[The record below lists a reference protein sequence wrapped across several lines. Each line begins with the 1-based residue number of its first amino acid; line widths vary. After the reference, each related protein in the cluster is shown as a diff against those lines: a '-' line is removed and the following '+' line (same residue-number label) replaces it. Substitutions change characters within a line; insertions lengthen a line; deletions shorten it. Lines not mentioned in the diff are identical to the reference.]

1 MAEPAAPV
9 AVLPAVSLNDLV
21 EAAFARLRQSPGF
34 TDRPDQAQLAFLISD
49 MIGGGGRGLF
59 EAPTGLGKSLATLI
73 PAIANALAL
82 GKRTAVATYTNVLAE
97 QYWRKDLPLALS
109 LFEGKPTTAFLIGR
123 SRFVCLLQM
132 EEAMPRRVEEFR
144 AKAQLG
150 TESEF
155 REIFPLDRGEAIE
168 AWRQVMVPP
177 VCPARACPLYDEC
190 YYYRARREAEAAH
203 IVVTNH
209 SVVISH
215 ALSRNVE
222 ADRAGILGPLDH
234 IILDEAHDFP
244 SAAINGLEVEL
255 TASKVVTAQAL
266 AGRIARWSNL
276 PQVEARRARFER
288 DVDRAFEEIR
298 VVAHEYDR
306 PILVAANPSELK
318 EHPAVQS
325 LFVEEAA
332 KRLGPPTHA
341 IEEAC
346 FAFTAYTERAI
357 SELAMTSPA
366 RAREA
371 ADATRNLIA
380 FLRDFGGGMAGL
392 FAEGDASAT
401 HLTPAGGFAN
411 RDGPVLRRDLLDLA
425 PTLREILWDP
435 IPATCLSATLV
446 LDGEFAHFK
455 RATGFTADFE
465 EALPSPFDWEHQGAI
480 YLPPAGTIPD
490 PTTAREP
497 GMEAAYYAAV
507 AQELSRLIALAGGRT
522 LALFHSRKEMEEVAR
537 RVRLPEGLPILLQP
551 KGGIASVGREF
562 REKISS
568 SLFALRSFWTG
579 FDAPGET
586 LSVVALVRV
595 PFEVPTEPAQIARL
609 VYLSQQGFDP
619 FRDGSLAGAKMLI
632 RQGAGRS
639 IRTPEDKAV
648 IALLDPRLRTKR
660 YGEEIIAN
668 LPAGMRTF
676 DDPADALGFLEIA

>member
-1 MAEPAAPV
+1 MPDPTSGAEPVPAPH
-9 AVLPAVSLNDLV
+9 PNDLV
-21 EAAFARLRQSPGF
+21 EAAFERLRRSPGF
-34 TDRPDQAQLAFLISD
+34 TDRPDQAQLALLISD
-49 MIGGGGRGLF
+49 MIAGGGRGLF
-59 EAPTGLGKSLATLI
+59 EAPTGLGKSLAALL
-73 PAIANALAL
+73 PAIANALAT

-109 LFEGKPTTAFLIGR
+109 LFEAKPTTAFLIGR
-123 SRFVCLLQM
+123 ARFVCLLQM
-132 EEAMPRRVEEFR
+132 EEAMPRRVDEFR
-144 AKAQLG
+144 RLAQLG

-155 REIFPLDRGEAIE
+155 REIFPMDRGESIE

-177 VCPARACPLYDEC
+177 VCPARACPLYDDC
-190 YYYRARREAEAAH
+190 YYYRARREAETAQ

-215 ALSRNVE
+215 ALSRNEE

-234 IILDEAHDFP
+234 VILDEAHDFP
-244 SAAINGLEVEL
+244 SAAIAGLETEL
-255 TASKVVTAQAL
+255 TANKIVTAQAL
-266 AGRIARWSNL
+266 AGRIARWSGL
-276 PQVEARRARFER
+276 PKVEARRARFER
-288 DVDRAFEEIR
+288 DVDHAYEEIR
-298 VVAHEYDR
+298 QAAAEWDR

-318 EHPAVQS
+318 EHPAVQG
-325 LFVEEAA
+325 LFVEAA
-332 KRLGPPTHA
+332 AARLGPPTHA

-346 FAFTAYTERAI
+346 FGFAAYTERAI
-357 SELAMTSPA
+357 GELAMESPA
-366 RAREA
+366 RGREA
-371 ADATRNLIA
+371 ADSTRNLIA
-380 FLRDFGGGMAGL
+380 FLRDFGAGLAGL

-401 HLTPAGGFAN
+401 HLSPAGGFVN

-425 PTLREILWDP
+425 PTLRDILWDV
-435 IPATCLSATLV
+435 IPATCLSATLL
-446 LDGEFAHFK
+446 LDGEFDHFK
-455 RATGFTADFE
+455 RTTGFQPDFA

-480 YLPPAGTIPD
+480 YLPPPGAIPD
-490 PTTAREP
+490 PTTARE
-497 GMEAAYYAAV
+497 GDTEAMYYASV

-537 RVRLPEGLPILLQP
+537 RVRLPAHLPLLLQP
-551 KGGIASVGREF
+551 KGGIASVGRQF
-562 REKISS
+562 RESVAT

-609 VYLSQQGFDP
+609 VYLSQQGYDP

-660 YGEEIIAN
+660 YGEEILAN
-668 LPAGMRTF
+668 LPSGMRTF
-676 DDPADALGFLEIA
+676 SDPADALGYLEIA

>member
-1 MAEPAAPV
+1 MSTA
-9 AVLPAVSLNDLV
+9 LV

-34 TDRPDQAQLAFLISD
+34 TDRPDQHQLALLISD
-49 MIGGGGRGLF
+49 MIAGGGRGLF
-59 EAPTGLGKSLATLI
+59 EAPTGLGKSLAALI
-73 PAIANALAL
+73 PAIANALSG

-109 LFEGKPTTAFLIGR
+109 LFEERPTTAFLIGR
-123 SRFVCLLQM
+123 ARFACLLQM
-132 EEAMPRRVEEFR
+132 EEAMPTRVEEFR
-144 AKAQLG
+144 ARASLG

-155 REIFPLDRGEAIE
+155 REIFPPEATFGSRGNAFES
-168 AWRQVMVPP
+168 WRQVMVPP
-177 VCPARACPLYDEC
+177 VCPARACPLYSEC
-190 YYYRARREAEAAH
+190 YYYRARREAEAAQ

-215 ALSRNVE
+215 ALSRDEE
-222 ADRAGILGPLDH
+222 ADRAGILGPIDH
-234 IILDEAHDFP
+234 VILDEAHDFP

-255 TASKVVTAQAL
+255 THSSLVTAQAL
-266 AGRIARWSNL
+266 AGRIARWSGL
-276 PQVEARRARFER
+276 PTVDARRARFER
-288 DVDRAFEEIR
+288 ETNAAYEEIR
-298 VVAHEYDR
+298 IAAEEYDR
-306 PILVAANPSELK
+306 PILVEANPSELK
-318 EHPAVQS
+318 EHPAIEGLYVK
-325 LFVEEAA
+325 EAA

-346 FAFTAYTERAI
+346 FGFAAYTERAI
-357 SELAMTSPA
+357 SELAATSPG
-366 RAREA
+366 RGREA
-371 ADATRNLIA
+371 ADTTRNLISY
-380 FLRDFGGGMAGL
+380 LREFGGGMAAL

-401 HLTPAGGFAN
+401 HLAPAGGFTN

-435 IPATCLSATLV
+435 IPATCLSATLL
-446 LDGEFAHFK
+446 LDGEFDHFK
-455 RATGFTADFE
+455 RTTGFRPDFE
-465 EALPSPFDWEHQGAI
+465 EALPSPFDWAHQGAI
-480 YLPPAGTIPD
+480 YLPPLGTVPD
-490 PTTAREP
+490 PTTAREAST
-497 GMEAAYYAAV
+497 ETAYYAAV

-537 RVRLPEGLPILLQP
+537 RVRLPEGLPLLVQP

-562 REKISS
+562 RENVAA

-609 VYLSQQGFDP
+609 VYLAQQGYDP
-619 FRDGSLAGAKMLI
+619 FREGSLAGAKMLI

-639 IRTPEDKAV
+639 IRTPDDLAV

-660 YGEEIIAN
+660 YGEEILAN
-668 LPAGMRTF
+668 LPEGMRVF
-676 DDPADALGFLEIA
+676 DHPADAMGFLKIA